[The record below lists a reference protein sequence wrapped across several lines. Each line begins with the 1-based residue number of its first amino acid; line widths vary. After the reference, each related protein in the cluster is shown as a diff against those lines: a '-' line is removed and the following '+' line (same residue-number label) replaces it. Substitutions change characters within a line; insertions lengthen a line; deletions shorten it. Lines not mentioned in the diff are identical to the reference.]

1 MNAIS
6 EFDAEFASGSC
17 PCGCRGNREL
27 HEAFE
32 SGLTGAVSRQRRFP
46 RRPPPRAGAAR
57 PAVGRGTEAALIAAG
72 AGLSPLTAPVTRS
85 QRMPEALR
93 GGRPAPG
100 VSPSRRVEVFFRG
113 MGRVVPA
120 CPVPPTLNRDFI
132 VWLQRSLN
140 QVLGLRLLTDG
151 VVGV

>member
-1 MNAIS
+1 MRS
-6 EFDAEFASGSC
+6 LSLTLEFANGSC

-72 AGLSPLTAPVTRS
+72 AGLSPLTAPATRS
-85 QRMPEALR
+85 QSMPEALR

-100 VSPSRRVEVFFRG
+100 VYH
-113 MGRVVPA
+113 PA
-120 CPVPPTLNRDFI
+120 V
-132 VWLQRSLN
+132 
-140 QVLGLRLLTDG
+140 
-151 VVGV
+151 